1 MATQTGYNGTIKRET
16 DMTDNQHNDILTTL
30 SDLLILIYNLQEAGQ
45 RTINGQDI
53 DVLYDDLAMIHDRIN
68 PEMNRD

>member
-1 MATQTGYNGTIKRET
+1 
-16 DMTDNQHNDILTTL
+16 MTDNQHNDNILTTL
-30 SDLLILIYNLQEAGQ
+30 SNLLIQIYNLQQDGQ
-45 RTINGQDI
+45 KTINGQDI

>member
-1 MATQTGYNGTIKRET
+1 MAAQTGYNGLIKRET